1 MGAKVCSTFAGRR
14 PPLQWTFRFK
24 GYFFFFFPPDFL
36 LPEDLEADD
45 FLESPPAFFAEEAF
59 PFPPFLAFS
68 AGGLPP
74 PDGAAPPEE
83 G

>member
-1 MGAKVCSTFAGRR
+1 M
-14 PPLQWTFRFK
+14 
-24 GYFFFFFPPDFL
+24 
-36 LPEDLEADD
+36 PEDLKAVD
-45 FLESPPAFFAEEAF
+45 FFEDPLLDFFAEDL
-59 PFPPFLAFS
+59 PPFLAFS